1 MSISAHLQGFF
12 SNYPSL
18 AKIYIAFSGG
28 LDSTVLLH
36 AMNAIP
42 IPVHAVYVHHH
53 LQKEN
58 DDWQQHCE
66 KICLQW
72 DISFSVLH
80 AQIHL
85 QAQQSI
91 EELARNARYELLQS
105 LVSAEDALLT
115 AHHQDDLAET
125 LLLQLLRGAGPQ
137 GLAAMPE
144 KKSLTM
150 GLHLRPLLSFT
161 RNQLLDYAQ
170 KNKLKWIEDPSNADH
185 RFDRNYLR
193 HELMPKLLQRWP
205 AAQQTMARSAQL
217 QAEASSCLEDLAKID
232 IQSARTAQADILN
245 TIALQKL
252 NPERLRN
259 VLRYWIRTH
268 DIRVP
273 SKKILQQVIQD
284 MVIKE
289 EMDMS
294 PVQTWKQGEIR
305 RYQNNLYLM
314 RPLKPHDSD
323 QSLCWKIDQPLCI
336 DSLNRTLQPTELNGI
351 TLPSDT
357 EELTVRFRQGG
368 ERLKPFG
375 QKHHRSLKKLLN
387 EAEVPTW
394 ERDRIPLLYHRE
406 QLVSVL
412 GYWNTAQDCETPP

>member
-28 LDSTVLLH
+28 F
-36 AMNAIP
+36 AIP

-80 AQIHL
+80 AQIHP